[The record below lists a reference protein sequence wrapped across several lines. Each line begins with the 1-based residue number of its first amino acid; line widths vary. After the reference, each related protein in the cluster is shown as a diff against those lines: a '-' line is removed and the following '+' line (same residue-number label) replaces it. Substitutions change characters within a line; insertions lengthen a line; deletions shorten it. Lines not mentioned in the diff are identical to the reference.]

1 LSRRVGDDRRLLDL
15 LQQAWLESGR
25 VYGYRKLTQDMRDL
39 GEHCGKHRVARLLR
53 LAGIRSQTGYRSRPG
68 GRGGKPAIEAPDHL
82 QRQFTVDEP
91 NRAWVTDITYNP
103 HPRGLAVSGGGGGL
117 VFSSRGGLV
126 DGKPYR

>member
-1 LSRRVGDDRRLLDL
+1 MQVHPSGYYAWRANPLSRRVGDNRRLLDL

-53 LAGIRSQTGYRSRPG
+53 LAGIRSQTGYRSRP
-68 GRGGKPAIEAPDHL
+68 
-82 QRQFTVDEP
+82 
-91 NRAWVTDITYNP
+91 
-103 HPRGLAVSGGGGGL
+103 RGLAVSGGGGGL
-117 VFSSRGGLV
+117 VFSSRGRLV